1 MSELLSKVAELL
13 NAPESLVQRSA
24 EARAEASGRTVDEV
38 LQSWAGG
45 EAVASS
51 EKPAEEAPP
60 KEEPE
65 APPVEETEAL
75 VEQKDEVENPK
86 EDDTEIVK
94 EQTENIPAISSKEN
108 IKKVIHKV
116 SFANKTLD
124 IKVNA
129 EASLPRW
136 LNFSFVLIPLFIVIG
151 IINTSSTQECGENGI
166 LDVDRKTQLTV
177 NCDGTAFEGKGVG
190 SASSINYIA
199 LGQQV
204 YSGAAACA
212 GCHGVNGGGGVGPA
226 FTGGELYTTFPTC
239 SDHALWIELG
249 SAGWQAEV
257 GPAYGAENKVSIGGM
272 PGFTGKLTEDEI
284 YAVVVF
290 ERVVFGGG
298 NTDEVLEDCGLL
310 ETDEEVTTEAVEPTG

>member
-1 MSELLSKVAELL
+1 MSELLSKVAEIL

-24 EARAEASGRTVDEV
+24 EARAEASGKSVDEV

-45 EAVASS
+45 ESVAAVEKSV
-51 EKPAEEAPP
+51 EKPA
-60 KEEPE
+60 
-65 APPVEETEAL
+65 PVEETAP
-75 VEQKDEVENPK
+75 VEEPAPVEEIEKK
-86 EDDTEIVK
+86 EDKNEIVSEEK
-94 EQTENIPAISSKEN
+94 EKPQTLSSSRN
-108 IKKVIHKV
+108 TKKITQKIA
-116 SFANKTLD
+116 FANKTLN

-129 EASLPRW
+129 ETTLPRW
-136 LNFSFVLIPLFIVIG
+136 LNVSFVLIPLFIVIG

-166 LDVDRKTQLTV
+166 LDIDRKSQLTI
-177 NCDGTAFEGKGVG
+177 NCDGSAFEGKGVG

-199 LGQQV
+199 LGQQI

-249 SAGWQAEV
+249 SAGWQADV

-272 PGFTGKLTEDEI
+272 PGFAGKLTEDEL

-298 NTDEVLEDCGLL
+298 DTNEVLEDCGLL
-310 ETDEEVTTEAVEPTG
+310 EVEDEVTAEAVETSS